1 MNGLQSSWDEYLWWS
16 CFNKVNVFCEY
27 QKIGSSSVLLIR
39 EGCWWGRDDSESYNF
54 VQFKETQIRMVDMEG
69 TQTKKKNLIVEPGAG
84 PSSLFI
90 LSDTNYLRRFTM
102 FLIEWPPFEYT
113 ILLTI
118 IGKLIHAEGIQII
131 YIDLYF
137 LQKLVYSFFI

>member
-1 MNGLQSSWDEYLWWS
+1 
-16 CFNKVNVFCEY
+16 
-27 QKIGSSSVLLIR
+27 
-39 EGCWWGRDDSESYNF
+39 
-54 VQFKETQIRMVDMEG
+54 MVDMEG